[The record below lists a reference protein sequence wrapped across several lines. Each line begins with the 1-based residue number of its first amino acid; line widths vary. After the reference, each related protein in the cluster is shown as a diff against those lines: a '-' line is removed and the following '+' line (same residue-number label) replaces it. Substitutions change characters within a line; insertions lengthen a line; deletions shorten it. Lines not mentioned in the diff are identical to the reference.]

1 MRRRTGPAVNA
12 VDFHHPALR
21 RLNGLPV
28 WSNARTACIGGLAHK
43 TCLFRWH
50 WWRRKRMSI
59 APQEFVSYMSAAFD
73 GMLSIAEELGDERL
87 NQRPQN
93 MPNTS
98 TPFAILTHCIGLTRY
113 WLGTVIAGRQI
124 ARDRDAEFRARG
136 TVADLRQAVHQV
148 KQEIQADITHVQGD
162 QPSAF
167 PAAVR
172 PQHKEW
178 TQGHFLLQ
186 CYKELAQYH
195 GHMELTWDIMLGH
208 GPAS

>member
-1 MRRRTGPAVNA
+1 
-12 VDFHHPALR
+12 
-21 RLNGLPV
+21 
-28 WSNARTACIGGLAHK
+28 
-43 TCLFRWH
+43 
-50 WWRRKRMSI
+50 MSI
-59 APQEFVSYMSAAFD
+59 APEEFVSYMSAAFD
-73 GMLSIAEELGDERL
+73 GMLTIAEELGDARL

-98 TPFAILTHCIGLTRY
+98 TPCAILTHCIGLTRY

-124 ARDRDAEFRARG
+124 ARDRDAEFSARG
-136 TVADLRQAVHQV
+136 TVADLRQAVQQV
-148 KQEIQADITHVQGD
+148 QQEIRADITHVQGD

-172 PQHKEW
+172 PQHKAW

-186 CYKELAQYH
+186 CYKELAQHH
-195 GHMELTWDIMLGH
+195 GHMELTRDIMLGR

>member
-1 MRRRTGPAVNA
+1 
-12 VDFHHPALR
+12 
-21 RLNGLPV
+21 
-28 WSNARTACIGGLAHK
+28 
-43 TCLFRWH
+43 
-50 WWRRKRMSI
+50 MSI
-59 APQEFVSYMSAAFD
+59 APKEFVSYMSAAFD
-73 GMLSIAEELGDERL
+73 GMLTIAEELGNERL

-124 ARDRDAEFRARG
+124 PRDRDAEFSARG
-136 TVADLRQAVHQV
+136 TVADLRQAVQQIQ
-148 KQEIQADITHVQGD
+148 QEIQADITHVQGD

-172 PQHKEW
+172 PQQKEW
-178 TQGHFLLQ
+178 TQGHFLMQ
-186 CYKELAQYH
+186 CYKELAQHH
-195 GHMELTWDIMLGH
+195 GHMELTRDIMVGR